1 MAEATFSDNTLAD
14 NRCKTQV
21 CNRMIF
27 PFKSNISIT
36 ESYMSKLFE
45 LAFLIPPHLLGRAR
59 YIWHT
64 DGREYSLLK
73 DKKIPLVGV

>member
-1 MAEATFSDNTLAD
+1 
-14 NRCKTQV
+14 
-21 CNRMIF
+21 
-27 PFKSNISIT
+27 
-36 ESYMSKLFE
+36 MSKLFE